1 MQGYTIGCSLSPA
14 FVGGVP
20 SSDAESVRQRRRNN
34 NSCRQQNNVNGS
46 CVSGVISSISSH
58 RGEPPFGIERVFRAL
73 SRSTVRQHRRGI
85 PRQPSKVHYVDGRS
99 ITTSAASA
107 QPVCVPPALQ
117 TDTSTPH
124 PAKVPSATCRMGLWR
139 GRWARPRGTASVRDA
154 PARHRGR
161 RRAGRTFP
169 GFALVRGFG
178 FPARHRAAT
187 SAPSCRSCPN
197 RALFESCTSPRFA
210 RSADHIR
217 SHSCIPPLYKH
228 LYKHHRRLTRRI
240 FRGHPSLCAGSRHAV
255 RPRTE

>member
-1 MQGYTIGCSLSPA
+1 MGRIKKAPRLVQGYTIGCSLSPA

-34 NSCRQQNNVNGS
+34 NSCRQQNNVNGG

-85 PRQPSKVHYVDGRS
+85 PRQPSKVHYVDGRG

-124 PAKVPSATCRMGLWR
+124 PAKVPSQQQRMGLI
-139 GRWARPRGTASVRDA
+139 
-154 PARHRGR
+154 
-161 RRAGRTFP
+161 
-169 GFALVRGFG
+169 
-178 FPARHRAAT
+178 
-187 SAPSCRSCPN
+187 
-197 RALFESCTSPRFA
+197 
-210 RSADHIR
+210 ADR
-217 SHSCIPPLYKH
+217 MMPQSQ
-228 LYKHHRRLTRRI
+228 TRRNSGQSGRI
-240 FRGHPSLCAGSRHAV
+240 ASASSKS
-255 RPRTE
+255 